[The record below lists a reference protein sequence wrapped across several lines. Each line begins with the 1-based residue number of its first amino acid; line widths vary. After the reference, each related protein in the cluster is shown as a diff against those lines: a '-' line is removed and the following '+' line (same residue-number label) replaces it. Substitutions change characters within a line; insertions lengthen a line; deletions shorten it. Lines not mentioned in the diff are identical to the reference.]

1 MARKVLEIFL
11 SSTAQDLA
19 PHREAVYERL
29 RRVEFFHCVRQEDF
43 GAQDSDALDFCCKK
57 AQAAD
62 LFIGLIGMRRGWEPE
77 GDNAKRS
84 ITEMEYDR
92 AREAGRRRF
101 VYASP
106 DSFPV
111 PGNLRET
118 SAEHKRLL
126 AFRKRI
132 MGERIVSQKGF
143 DTPELFASEV
153 VERLLAHVIASDLI
167 GELHPEFVRKDMDAV
182 EAQGPAVTAAVERLA
197 EDEDVDLL
205 ALAKNPGNVDL
216 ADLESK
222 LKTRAE
228 THESEG
234 RSSLRTSAQYWR
246 HIGALAFLHNTHK
259 ALAAYEKA
267 VALDPSEPEG
277 WRYLG
282 ELQYRLGDIANA
294 DRSFTHLAEL
304 GKSTNDPRTQS
315 MGCLRLGWIAA
326 SYTGDLA
333 KAETLIIDALRL
345 AESATWQEGVAR
357 AYANLGNV
365 YDIRGDP
372 GKAEEM
378 QYKALVLDEELGDK
392 EGMATAYGNL
402 GNIHQSR
409 DDLDKAEEMLCK
421 ALALHEEL
429 SDKEGMATAYGNLGN
444 LHQSRGDFDKAEQ
457 MQCKALVL
465 DEELGRKEGMAAA
478 SGNLGNIHQS
488 RGDLDKAEQ
497 MQRKALA
504 LHEELGH
511 KEGMATA
518 YGNLGIIHQSRGD
531 LDKAEQMQRKALALY
546 QEAAHKGGIAT
557 ACVHLGILHQSRGD
571 FDKAEE
577 MHCKALTLNE
587 ELGRKSGMA
596 TACVHLGI
604 IHQSRGDFDKAEQM
618 HCKAPA
624 VYEELGR
631 KDGIAATCGNL
642 GIVHLSRGDFDKA
655 EQMHRKALT
664 LNEELGR
671 KDGMATACG
680 HLGIIHQSRGDFDK
694 AEEMHCKA
702 LTLND
707 ELGRKDGM
715 AAAYSNLGIIYR
727 SKNDKSAMCR
737 CWRDARNL
745 YREMELPDRAAE
757 VHEWLK
763 SNECGD
769 G

>member
-304 GKSTNDPRTQS
+304 GKSTNDRRTQS
-315 MGCLRLGWIAA
+315 MGCLRLGWIAR
-326 SYTGDLA
+326 YCTGDLA
-333 KAETLIIDALRL
+333 KAETLIVDALRL
-345 AESATWQEGVAR
+345 AELAAWQEGVAR
-357 AYANLGNV
+357 AYTNLGNV
-365 YDIRGDP
+365 YYTRGDLGNAEEMQHKALALDEEVGNKEGMASVYGNLGNVYSARGDL

-378 QYKALVLDEELGDK
+378 Q
-392 EGMATAYGNL
+392 
-402 GNIHQSR
+402 R
-409 DDLDKAEEMLCK
+409 K
-421 ALALHEEL
+421 ALALNEVLGHR
-429 SDKEGMATAYGNLGN
+429 EGMANAY
-444 LHQSRGDFDKAEQ
+444 
-457 MQCKALVL
+457 V
-465 DEELGRKEGMAAA
+465 
-478 SGNLGNIHQS
+478 NLGNIHQS
-488 RGDLDKAEQ
+488 RGDLDEAEEMQCKALALYQEMGRKQ
-497 MQRKALA
+497 GMAISCGNLGNIYRSRGDLNEAEEMQRKALG
-504 LHEELGH
+504 LYQELGH
-511 KEGMATA
+511 KEGMAIC
-518 YGNLGIIHQSRGD
+518 YGNLGIIHQSRRN
-531 LDKAEQMQRKALALY
+531 K
-546 QEAAHKGGIAT
+546 T
-557 ACVHLGILHQSRGD
+557 
-571 FDKAEE
+571 
-577 MHCKALTLNE
+577 
-587 ELGRKSGMA
+587 
-596 TACVHLGI
+596 
-604 IHQSRGDFDKAEQM
+604 
-618 HCKAPA
+618 
-624 VYEELGR
+624 
-631 KDGIAATCGNL
+631 
-642 GIVHLSRGDFDKA
+642 
-655 EQMHRKALT
+655 
-664 LNEELGR
+664 
-671 KDGMATACG
+671 
-680 HLGIIHQSRGDFDK
+680 
-694 AEEMHCKA
+694 
-702 LTLND
+702 
-707 ELGRKDGM
+707 
-715 AAAYSNLGIIYR
+715 
-727 SKNDKSAMCR
+727 AMCE
-737 CWRDARNL
+737 CWCMSRDL
-745 YREMELPDRAAE
+745 YREMDLPEKIAE
-757 VHEWLK
+757 MEKLLDLK
-763 SNECGD
+763 CGAT
-769 G
+769 